1 LYTSAIV
8 HLDQGFSSFKSYPG
22 TARHSRYY
30 RANTVISEEE
40 FMVRFTSAP
49 VEEVA
54 PKRKQRQPSQRAQI
68 QREYQEALRDAV
80 LDRQEALIVELDAD
94 DKALTIRNR
103 IRRAA
108 TVIGLEDIVIRRR
121 GQRVVAYASAPEDN

>member
-1 LYTSAIV
+1 
-8 HLDQGFSSFKSYPG
+8 
-22 TARHSRYY
+22 
-30 RANTVISEEE
+30 
-40 FMVRFTSAP
+40 MVRFTSAP